1 MPKTIRN
8 QYYKFLTYEKLMEA
22 HKKSKK
28 GKGYR
33 KELIL
38 FNLKQEEYI
47 LYLLENLKNKT
58 YRHGGYTEF
67 YVTKPKLRKIEKS
80 KYIDRIVHRWVVD
93 NFLEPVIIPTFIDTS
108 FACIKKRGMHKACLY
123 VQNTM
128 KHCKRVWGDY
138 YILKMDISKYFNSI
152 DKQILL
158 NILKRKIKDNDLLWL
173 INQILYAQSREKGI
187 EIGNYTLVLNE
198 IAY

>member
-58 YRHGGYTEF
+58 
-67 YVTKPKLRKIEKS
+67 
-80 KYIDRIVHRWVVD
+80 
-93 NFLEPVIIPTFIDTS
+93 
-108 FACIKKRGMHKACLY
+108 
-123 VQNTM
+123 
-128 KHCKRVWGDY
+128 
-138 YILKMDISKYFNSI
+138 
-152 DKQILL
+152 
-158 NILKRKIKDNDLLWL
+158 
-173 INQILYAQSREKGI
+173 
-187 EIGNYTLVLNE
+187 LVLNE